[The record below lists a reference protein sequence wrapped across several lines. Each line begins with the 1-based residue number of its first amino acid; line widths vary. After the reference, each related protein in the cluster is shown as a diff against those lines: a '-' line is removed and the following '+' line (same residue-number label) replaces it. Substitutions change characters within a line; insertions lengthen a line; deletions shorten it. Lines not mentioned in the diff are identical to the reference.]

1 MNEKGELV
9 VGEIDVGRSPISLV
23 LVNVGIVPTPKNH
36 DDAKTV
42 PIPESHVDIGTV
54 PIPESRVET
63 KIVRVHVSMPTGVQ
77 TP

>member
-1 MNEKGELV
+1 MSEKGELV
-9 VGEIDVGRSPISLV
+9 VGEIGVGRSPVSLV
-23 LVNVGIVPTPKNH
+23 LVNAGIVPTPKNH
-36 DDAKTV
+36 DDTKTV